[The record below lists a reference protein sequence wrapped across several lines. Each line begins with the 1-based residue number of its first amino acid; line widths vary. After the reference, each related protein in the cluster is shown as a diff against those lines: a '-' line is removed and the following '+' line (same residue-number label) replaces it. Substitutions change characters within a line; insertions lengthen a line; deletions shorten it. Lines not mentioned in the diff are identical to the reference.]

1 MGRLREQDLCD
12 LTPGMITEKQIQDA
26 ERVIGIW
33 ESVKPMFSTPGWQ
46 VFIKEVRRI
55 HDNLDCLSKCDY
67 RDINKFIHQMGEV
80 SGIKRFL
87 DIPGT
92 LQRNA
97 TSASEI
103 LELGL
108 AQDEE

>member
-1 MGRLREQDLCD
+1 MILREQR
-12 LTPGMITEKQIQDA
+12 TPAVLITETQIQDA
-26 ERVIGIW
+26 ERVIGVW
-33 ESVKPMFSTPGWQ
+33 ESVKPMFSTPAWQ
-46 VFIKEVRRI
+46 VFIKEVRSA
-55 HDNLDCLSKCDY
+55 HDKLDRLSNLDRDY
-67 RDINKFIHQMGEV
+67 IKIIFQMGEV

-87 DIPGT
+87 DIPKT
-92 LQRNA
+92 LQQNA